1 MRCRRKIAS
10 CQNNRKSTNQKKYSK
25 KYHKLSHRNNLHSTL
40 STVTSTL
47 VKCNFTIDLQ
57 QHHIFGTASS
67 CILFINLFYSLYCIR
82 TRLSSLIF
90 MHFLYTKG
98 YKLKQRDLEDNPV
111 RTYHRIIEAF
121 KFAYKYRSLLADPNY
136 EKDVNKVCVDNQQ
149 ILLRWYVL

>member
-10 CQNNRKSTNQKKYSK
+10 CQNNRKSTNKKKYSK

-149 ILLRWYVL
+149 ILLCWYVL

>member
-1 MRCRRKIAS
+1 
-10 CQNNRKSTNQKKYSK
+10 
-25 KYHKLSHRNNLHSTL
+25 
-40 STVTSTL
+40 
-47 VKCNFTIDLQ
+47 
-57 QHHIFGTASS
+57 
-67 CILFINLFYSLYCIR
+67 
-82 TRLSSLIF
+82 

-149 ILLRWYVL
+149 ILLCWYVLWYIGRCVTHKVLSCYNTLVL

>member
-1 MRCRRKIAS
+1 MS
-10 CQNNRKSTNQKKYSK
+10 HKKK
-25 KYHKLSHRNNLHSTL
+25 NLHSTL
-40 STVTSTL
+40 STVTSTPM
-47 VKCNFTIDLQ
+47 KCNFTIDLQ

-67 CILFINLFYSLYCIR
+67 CILFINLFYSLFCIR
-82 TRLSSLIF
+82 TRLSSLIS

-149 ILLRWYVL
+149 ILPCWYVL